1 MSLQEQNDLLRL
13 LIEQVDYDGP
23 ASEIQLQLHLDGIQ
37 ALMTRTGTPHDR
49 FAPHAPP
56 QVPHLHRSHGPPRGP
71 RHSPTRPTPGHPTA
85 ALIPRISRLMALA
98 LRFEQLIRNGTVHNQ
113 ADLARLAHISQARVT
128 QIMDLLLLAPEIQ
141 EEIVFLEPVEWG
153 KDRITERQMRRITAK
168 SSWLVQSDL
177 WGSLPKRCQRLLS

>member
-98 LRFEQLIRNGTVHNQ
+98 LRFEQLIRDGTVHNQ
-113 ADLARLAHISQARVT
+113 SALARLAHIGRAQVT

-141 EEIVFLEPVEWG
+141 EEILFLALAERG
-153 KDRITERQMRRITAK
+153 KDLITERELRPISTTLDWQSQHRAIANLE
-168 SSWLVQSDL
+168 SWIAT
-177 WGSLPKRCQRLLS
+177 